1 MKMKFRILALFLAVV
16 MSLSLFACAE
26 TPEET
31 TTQPVE
37 QTTTEKVTSEA
48 TEKAPETEPA
58 ESDEIVETTETAA
71 ATEAPTTETESATT
85 AAESVTTETETE
97 TATETETV
105 AVETTEYEE
114 TFPELPDNYYN
125 SSLAMS
131 IDEIK
136 AQLVL
141 TDYDF
146 DLAEWMLQ
154 RFLNAALG
162 LEEPEM
168 PKVETESETV
178 QETAQETE
186 EGTVTVAAEAI
197 RNEAEGEATPD
208 IDYVEE
214 LYQDFE
220 DKFNEIDTQFSL
232 LTILYYYN
240 MADTEVSDFY
250 LSAYGRYGDLY
261 NAYIEACKT
270 AYTDS
275 PISAELFADWTE
287 EDIESLFGYDP
298 NTQKLREEVES
309 LQVELNDLPND
320 KDYNDRSAEIYAQ
333 IVTKNNELAKIFGY
347 DNYYEYASKEIYG
360 RDYGVEELENFSNYI
375 AEYFMGSIDELYD
388 NYAAASKALSSTANS
403 EYYKFMNHA
412 FDSQPKNYLDL
423 YIKSYKTGSTR
434 AGFHDLFVNNNFII
448 SKKIKSHPSAFQTY
462 ISGEGWDTPICFFGS
477 KGQTSMTIVH
487 EMGHYYAALHN
498 KNVNS
503 YDLAETQS
511 QANEMLFLAFLEN
524 YMTRVVFNTVEAYT
538 MYNYVAMT
546 VVCVIIDE
554 FEREVYALESVEGYG
569 SKEFDAIMASVCE
582 KYGGISL
589 VNGNITNV
597 NNYWRQV
604 ATNNPVYYI
613 SYATSM
619 IAALNIYSVANEDQ
633 QAARDIYHDLCEKTT
648 EYDTLLTASAKAGL
662 SNIFEEQTIKEIIE
676 VVLGN

>member
-1 MKMKFRILALFLAVV
+1 MKIQLRLLALFLAVV

-37 QTTTEKVTSEA
+37 QTTEKITTEATSE
-48 TEKAPETEPA
+48 TEEVNTETVETETDTVP
-58 ESDEIVETTETAA
+58 VETTTAVETV
-71 ATEAPTTETESATT
+71 ETESASAT
-85 AAESVTTETETE
+85 ATTETETE
-97 TATETETV
+97 V
-105 AVETTEYEE
+105 VETTEYEE
-114 TFPELPDNYYN
+114 TFPDLPDNYYN

-141 TDYDF
+141 TEYDF

-154 RFLNAALG
+154 RFLNASLG

-168 PKVETESETV
+168 PKIETESETV
-178 QETAQETE
+178 AETVEETE
-186 EGTVTVAAEAI
+186 FVSATETDFAEAI
-197 RNEAEGEATPD
+197 RNEAETEATPD
-208 IDYVEE
+208 IDYVDA
-214 LYQDFE
+214 LYQEFE
-220 DKFNEIDTQFSL
+220 DKYNEIETQVSL

-240 MADTEVSDFY
+240 MADKEVSDFY
-250 LSAYGRYGDLY
+250 LAAYGRYGDLY

-270 AYTDS
+270 AYNES
-275 PISAELFADWTE
+275 PLRDELFADWTE
-287 EDIESLFGYDP
+287 EDIEMLFGYDP
-298 NTQKLREEVES
+298 KTQELREEVES

-320 KDYNDRSAEIYAQ
+320 KDYNDRSAEIYAE
-333 IVTKNNELAKIFGY
+333 IVTKNNELAKILGY

-360 RDYGVEELENFSNYI
+360 RDYGVEELESFSNYI

-388 NYAAASKALSSTANS
+388 NYANASKALSSTANT

-412 FDSQPKNYLDL
+412 FDSQNRNYLDL

-434 AGFHDLFVNNNFII
+434 AGFHHMFENNNFIL

-477 KGQTSMTIVH
+477 KGQTSMTVVH

-498 KNVNS
+498 RNVNS

-511 QANEMLFLAFLEN
+511 QANEMLFLAFIED
-524 YMTRVVFNTVEAYT
+524 YMTKVVFNTVEAYT

-589 VNGNITNV
+589 VNGNITDV
-597 NNYWRQV
+597 NSYWRQV

-648 EYDTLLTASAKAGL
+648 ENDTLLTASKKAGL

-676 VVLGN
+676 TILG